1 LPSVNG
7 CYMAI
12 EEMLVELKSLGIS
25 PNRTNEMNNKQELS
39 NLIENIKQGYLKE
52 YRIVYH
58 EE

>member
-1 LPSVNG
+1 
-7 CYMAI
+7 MAI
-12 EEMLVELKSLGIS
+12 EDMLVELKSLGIS

>member
-1 LPSVNG
+1 
-7 CYMAI
+7 MAI

-39 NLIENIKQGYLKE
+39 NLIENIKQKYLKE